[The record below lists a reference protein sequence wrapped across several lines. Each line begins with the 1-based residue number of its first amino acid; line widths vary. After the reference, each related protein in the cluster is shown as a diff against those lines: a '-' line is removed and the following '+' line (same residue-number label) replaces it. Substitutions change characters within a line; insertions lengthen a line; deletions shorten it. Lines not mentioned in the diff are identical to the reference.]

1 MLSGLRRRPF
11 APNGGIFYSSSSLTA
26 GFRTF
31 AISRTGTSIKWYV
44 DRIQYAEANISGGIN
59 STSEFQG
66 PFFIILNVAVGGNF
80 VGSPDRSTAFP
91 QQMQVDWVRVR
102 GN

>member
-26 GFRTF
+26 GFHTF